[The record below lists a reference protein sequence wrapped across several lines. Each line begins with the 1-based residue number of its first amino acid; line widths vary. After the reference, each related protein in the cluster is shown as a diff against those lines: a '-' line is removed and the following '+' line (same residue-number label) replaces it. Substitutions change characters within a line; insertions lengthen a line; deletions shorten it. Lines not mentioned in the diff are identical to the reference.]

1 MPWHAIECSEHA
13 ESFVSSE
20 LTALGL
26 DVCLPRILK
35 AIKMPRGKV
44 AEILEPL
51 FPGYVLAAWE
61 PGYERGKVWRTA
73 GVERV
78 VGRVG
83 DAFTPA
89 DLNAEVVNLLR
100 ANMDERGVL
109 TCLDGEWMLPPRYD
123 MPPLPP
129 VPPDAPI
136 RFPSQLLPGQTVT
149 VDGHNLPAL
158 VEWHAGARVGV
169 LLDMLG
175 GKRAVTVKR
184 VQVRAA

>member
-1 MPWHAIECSEHA
+1 MAWHAIECAEYA
-13 ESFVSSE
+13 ESFASSG

-26 DVCLPRILK
+26 EVCLPRIAK
-35 AIKMPRGKV
+35 QIKMPRGKT

-61 PGYERGKVWRTA
+61 PGYERGRVWRTA

-78 VGRVG
+78 VGRIG
-83 DAFTPA
+83 DTFTPA
-89 DLNAEVVNLLR
+89 DLDASVVELLR

-109 TCLDGEWMLPPRYD
+109 RCLDGEWMLPPR
-123 MPPLPP
+123 PVLPP
-129 VPPDAPI
+129 IP
-136 RFPSQLLPGQTVT
+136 FPEQLNPGQTVT
-149 VDGHNLPAL
+149 VDGHNMTAL

-175 GKRAVTVKR
+175 GRRAVTVKR

>member
-1 MPWHAIECSEHA
+1 MAWHAIECAQYA
-13 ESFVSSE
+13 ESFVSSG
-20 LTALGL
+20 LHALHL
-26 DVCLPRILK
+26 DVCFPRILK
-35 AIKMPRGKV
+35 TIKMPRGKT

-51 FPGYVLAAWE
+51 FPGYVLAAWG
-61 PGYERGKVWRTA
+61 PGYERGRVWRTA

-89 DLNAEVVNLLR
+89 ELDPIVVQMLR

-109 TCLDGEWMLPPRYD
+109 RCLDGEWELPPR
-123 MPPLPP
+123 PKLPP
-129 VPPDAPI
+129 IP
-136 RFPSQLLPGQTVT
+136 FPEQLYPGQPVT
-149 VDGHNLPAL
+149 VEGHNLPAL

-175 GKRAVTVKR
+175 GTRAVTVRR